1 MRFWHQY
8 NTEIG
13 NDAGFIEV
21 QEEGKTEWKRFTEDK
36 LFRVPYNSPVDYATI
51 AIAFLRGFS
60 GNSNGWV
67 QSYVDMSEYAGKNV
81 YVRFR
86 FVSNASIAPANGGWI
101 VDGVEL
107 IDMYNV
113 NNEACVTSADGDQA
127 CAAMTQRGTVFN
139 AATISS
145 VNPLQTPPSGLR
157 VQPNPSSDVFLVS
170 SLRAV
175 EGESQL
181 QLFSTDGRLVWQRSV
196 QNLAE
201 GQTIAVDVNGFAPGI
216 YMLRLDNPSGAVVEK
231 VIVY

>member
-1 MRFWHQY
+1 
-8 NTEIG
+8 
-13 NDAGFIEV
+13 
-21 QEEGKTEWKRFTEDK
+21 
-36 LFRVPYNSPVDYATI
+36 
-51 AIAFLRGFS
+51 
-60 GNSNGWV
+60 
-67 QSYVDMSEYAGKNV
+67 
-81 YVRFR
+81 
-86 FVSNASIAPANGGWI
+86 
-101 VDGVEL
+101 
-107 IDMYNV
+107 
-113 NNEACVTSADGDQA
+113 
-127 CAAMTQRGTVFN
+127 MTQRGTVFN

-201 GQTIAVDVNGFAPGI
+201 GQTITVDVNGFAPGI
-216 YMLRLDNPSGAVVEK
+216 YMLRLDNPFGAVVEK